1 MLRIPGATYRF
12 QFNREFRFADAGALV
27 PYLHRLG
34 ITELYASPI
43 IKARSGSL
51 HCYDVTDPSQIN
63 PELGSE
69 EEFRS
74 LTQELKRHG
83 MGLLLDIV
91 PNHMAASSENPWWM
105 DVLENGQSS
114 LYAST
119 FDIEWGCD
127 PDASKNKIFLPIL
140 GDRLG
145 RVLED
150 QGLSL
155 VLDPSG
161 LLLRYHHAK
170 LPLDPRSY
178 EHFLT
183 HRLQSWQEAS
193 GVEHPPVQELVTL
206 IDSVKRLPAR
216 TETDLEKMQE
226 RQTGKEKIKQQ
237 LWALYNS
244 NSEIKEF
251 VDQNLKICNGTKGQV
266 KSFIFLGQLLARQA
280 YQLDDWRLA
289 AGEINYRRFF
299 DINDLAAVRVEVPE
313 VFERTHGLVSRLVQ
327 RGEITGL
334 RIDHV
339 DGLHDPLEYLC
350 GLQNHVGGD
359 PSANPHLYVVVEKI
373 LAEGEALPGE
383 WPVFGTTGYDFLNSV
398 NGVFVDEK
406 GLKELKT
413 IYGKFTGMKSKFE
426 DVVYQQKKKII
437 ERLFKAEV
445 RSLAKLLDSL
455 SVQDRSEPP
464 FDFHE
469 LRQALEEVTACLPVY
484 RTYIRSHEVSTRDR
498 FYLEEALKEA
508 RRRNATLG
516 AAVFNFLTR
525 VFLFESLGST
535 DCRFKE
541 ESLRFVMK
549 WQQLSGPAMAKGFE
563 DTALYLYNRL
573 ISLNDVGG
581 NPSGAKSS
589 VNGFHAAN
597 QGRLN
602 HWPHTLNGTSTHD
615 TKRGED
621 HRARIDVLSE
631 LPRVW
636 EQRVREWSQW
646 NRFKKCEM
654 KGNLV
659 PDSNEEFFLYQTLI
673 GAWPFSNEEIPA
685 FKQRVKAYFVKAARE
700 AKVHTSWIDPD
711 EAHENALVSFVDGVL
726 ENAASNK
733 FLADFLEFQQKIA
746 FYGAMNSLGQ
756 GLLKILSPGVPDFYQ
771 GTELWDLSLVDP
783 DNRRPVDFSTRIK
796 FLDELKGREHGG
808 PEGFEQEL
816 LANWWDGRIKL
827 YLLSEALEFRRTHG
841 ELFLKGNY
849 IPLKA
854 TGKRNENICAF
865 ARREKDLWVLVVVPR
880 LSTRLVSP
888 GEFPLGSKVWGRSH
902 LVLPEQAPC
911 HWKNVLSGKTLKA
924 TQAAGKRVLPL
935 HQVLH
940 HFPVALL
947 STATL

>member
-12 QFNREFRFADAGALV
+12 QFNREFRFADARALV

-43 IKARSGSL
+43 FKARSGSI
-51 HCYDVTDPSQIN
+51 HCYDVTDPTQIN

-74 LTQELKRHG
+74 LARALKLHG

-105 DVLENGQSS
+105 DVLEDGQSS

-127 PDASKNKIFLPIL
+127 PDASKNKVFLPIL
-140 GDRLG
+140 EDRLG
-145 RVLED
+145 RVLEN

-155 VLDPSG
+155 VLDPNG
-161 LLLRYHHAK
+161 LSVRYTDTR
-170 LPLDPRSY
+170 LPLDPKSY
-178 EHFLT
+178 EYFLT
-183 HRLQSWQEAS
+183 YRLQSWQEAS
-193 GVEHPPVQELVTL
+193 GAEHPPVQELVKL
-206 IDSVKRLPAR
+206 IDSVKRLPER
-216 TETDLEKMQE
+216 TETDPEKVRE
-226 RQTGKEKIKQQ
+226 RQTGKERIKQQ

-244 NSEIKEF
+244 NSEIKGF
-251 VDQNLKICNGTKGQV
+251 VDQNIKICNGTKGCA
-266 KSFIFLGQLLARQA
+266 KSFTLLGQLLARQA

-289 AGEINYRRFF
+289 AVDINYRRFF
-299 DINDLAAVRVEVPE
+299 DISELVAVRVEVPE

-327 RGEITGL
+327 KGVVTGL

-350 GLQNHVGGD
+350 ELQRHVGGD
-359 PSANPHLYVVVEKI
+359 SSADQDLYVVVEKI

-398 NGVFVDEK
+398 NGVFVDGK
-406 GLKELKT
+406 GLKDLKT
-413 IYGKFTGMKSKFE
+413 LYGKFTGMKSEFE
-426 DVVYQQKKKII
+426 DVVYQQKKNVI

-445 RSLAKLLDSL
+445 RSLGRLLNSL
-455 SVQDRSEPP
+455 STQDRAAPP
-464 FDFHE
+464 FAFHE
-469 LRQALEEVTACLPVY
+469 LRQALEEVTACLPIY
-484 RTYIRSHEVSTRDR
+484 RTYIRSHKVSPRDG
-498 FYLEEALKEA
+498 FYLAEALKEA
-508 RRRNATLG
+508 RRRSATLG
-516 AAVFNFLTR
+516 AEVFDFLTR
-525 VFLFESLGST
+525 VLLFESLDST
-535 DCRFKE
+535 DCRFNE

-549 WQQLSGPAMAKGFE
+549 WQQLSGPVMAKGFE
-563 DTALYLYNRL
+563 DTALYLYHRL

-581 NPSGAKSS
+581 DPSAEKLSLD
-589 VNGFHAAN
+589 GFHAQN
-597 QGRLN
+597 QERLK

-621 HRARIDVLSE
+621 HRARINVLSE
-631 LPRVW
+631 LPQDWNQHLRK
-636 EQRVREWSQW
+636 WSQW
-646 NRFKKCEM
+646 NRVKKRQV
-654 KGNLV
+654 KGNLI
-659 PDSNEEFFLYQTLI
+659 PDLNGEYFLYQTLI
-673 GAWPFSNEEIPA
+673 GAWPLSKDEIPT
-685 FKQRVKAYFVKAARE
+685 FKDRVKAYFVKAARE

-726 ENAASNK
+726 EDTASNK
-733 FLADFLEFQQKIA
+733 FLADFLKFQQKIA
-746 FYGAMNSLGQ
+746 FYGAINSLGQ

-783 DNRRPVDFSTRIK
+783 DNRRPVDYSTRIK
-796 FLDELKGREHGG
+796 LLDELKGRELGG
-808 PEGFEQEL
+808 PVGFDKKL
-816 LANWWDGRIKL
+816 LTHWRDGRIKL

-841 ELFLKGNY
+841 ELFLRGNY

-854 TGKRNENICAF
+854 SGRRSENICAF
-865 ARREKDLWVLVVVPR
+865 ARREKDLWALVVVPR
-880 LSTRLVSP
+880 FSTRLVSL
-888 GEFPLGSKVWGRSH
+888 GEFPSGSKVWERNH

-911 HWKNVLSGKTLKA
+911 HWKNLLSGKTVKA

-940 HFPVALL
+940 PFPVALL

>member
-12 QFNREFRFADAGALV
+12 QFNREFRFADARALV

-43 IKARSGSL
+43 FKARSGSL
-51 HCYDVTDPSQIN
+51 HCYDVTDPTQIN

-74 LTQELKRHG
+74 LTQELKRYG

-114 LYAST
+114 LYAAT

-127 PDASKNKIFLPIL
+127 PDAAKNKIFLPIL

-145 RVLED
+145 RVLEN
-150 QGLSL
+150 QELSL
-155 VLDPSG
+155 VLDPNG
-161 LLLRYHHAK
+161 LSVRYYDTR

-178 EHFLT
+178 EYFLT
-183 HRLQSWQEAS
+183 YGLQRWQETA
-193 GVEHPPVQELVTL
+193 GALHPPVQELVKL
-206 IDSVKRLPAR
+206 IDSVKRLPER
-216 TETDLEKMQE
+216 TETDPEKVQE
-226 RQTGKEKIKQQ
+226 RQTAKERIKQQ

-251 VDQNLKICNGTKGQV
+251 VDQNLKICNGTTGCA
-266 KSFIFLGQLLARQA
+266 KSFTLLGQLLARQA
-280 YQLDDWRLA
+280 YQLDYWRLA
-289 AGEINYRRFF
+289 AEEINYRRFF
-299 DINDLAAVRVEVPE
+299 DINDLAAVRVEVPA

-327 RGEITGL
+327 QGAVTGL

-350 GLQNHVGGD
+350 ELQRHVGGD
-359 PSANPHLYVVVEKI
+359 ASADQDLYVVVEKI

-398 NGVFVDEK
+398 NGVFVDGK
-406 GLKELKT
+406 GLKDLKT
-413 IYGKFTGMKSKFE
+413 INGEFTGMKSEFE
-426 DVVYQQKKKII
+426 DAVYDQKKNVIQ
-437 ERLFKAEV
+437 RLFKAEV
-445 RSLAKLLDSL
+445 RSLGRLLDSL
-455 SVQDRSEPP
+455 STQDRSAPP
-464 FDFHE
+464 FAFHE
-469 LRQALEEVTACLPVY
+469 LRQALEEVTACMPVY
-484 RTYIRSHEVSTRDR
+484 RTYIRSHKVSPRDR

-508 RRRNATLG
+508 RRRNVTLG
-516 AAVFNFLTR
+516 VAVFDFLKR
-525 VFLFESLGST
+525 VLLFETVDST

-549 WQQLSGPAMAKGFE
+549 WQQLSGPVMAKGFE
-563 DTALYLYNRL
+563 DTALYLYHRL

-581 NPSGAKSS
+581 DPSAEKLSLD
-589 VNGFHAAN
+589 GFHAQN
-597 QGRLN
+597 QERLK

-621 HRARIDVLSE
+621 HRARINVLSE
-631 LPRVW
+631 LPQDWNQHLRK
-636 EQRVREWSQW
+636 WSQW
-646 NRFKKCEM
+646 NRVKKHQV
-654 KGNLV
+654 KGTLI
-659 PDSNEEFFLYQTLI
+659 PDSNEEYLLYQTLI
-673 GAWPFSNEEIPA
+673 GAWPFSKEEIPT

-711 EAHENALVSFVDGVL
+711 DAHEDALVSFVDGVL
-726 ENAASNK
+726 ENTASNK
-733 FLADFLEFQQKIA
+733 FLEDFLKFQQKIA
-746 FYGAMNSLGQ
+746 FYGAINSLGQ

-796 FLDELKGREHGG
+796 LLDELKGQEPAG
-808 PEGFEQEL
+808 PVGFKKKL
-816 LANWWDGRIKL
+816 LANWRDDRIKL

-854 TGKRNENICAF
+854 SGRRSENICAY
-865 ARREKDLWVLVVVPR
+865 ARREKDLWALVVIPR
-880 LSTRLVSP
+880 FSTRLVSP

-902 LVLPEQAPC
+902 LVLPEHAPC
-911 HWKNVLSGKTLKA
+911 HWKDLLSGKTLKA
-924 TQAAGKRVLPL
+924 TQAVGKWVLPL
-935 HQVLH
+935 HQVLQ

-947 STATL
+947 SATTP